1 MISGKNPCSSGR
13 LQTGMAGIVTQHLLC
28 QLCAENHAHT
38 HALDPETIWGVA
50 PLDTHHHPR
59 SPFPLHPSHVI
70 QAPLV
75 LSTKQKA
82 QEIKK
87 QSSISQT
94 LAVRS
99 LGMIKAGEAGAGP
112 PEVSSRAGWH
122 KQPWLPV
129 RSFCVLE

>member
-1 MISGKNPCSSGR
+1 M
-13 LQTGMAGIVTQHLLC
+13 
-28 QLCAENHAHT
+28 
-38 HALDPETIWGVA
+38 
-50 PLDTHHHPR
+50 
-59 SPFPLHPSHVI
+59 I
-70 QAPLV
+70 QAPMV

-87 QSSISQT
+87 QSSLAQT

-99 LGMIKAGEAGAGP
+99 LGMIKADEAGAGP
-112 PEVSSRAGWH
+112 PEASSRTGHH